1 MKLPDESPIQ
11 KQERLHL
18 LKERAERVLAQNA
31 RDKADG
37 LADHLDASQLL
48 EDLRIYQV
56 ELELQNEELRA
67 AQQTAEL
74 ALKRYQTLFA
84 QMPLPAMVVD
94 GKGVLQD
101 SNQLADA
108 LLGPRKRF
116 VNVDGRLWQKL
127 NMGDRNRLHVALR
140 DVAAGQTQLLHQVVL
155 GEAGTSFDVYLIG
168 LSMEY
173 KLDRHVLLL
182 LVDRTAEL
190 AREQDQRFY
199 TLLLDSSDSFIYAAD
214 KEGRMLLANQT
225 LLDFLGRKREDVQ
238 GQSRDACLSV
248 RDAIMHNEADQRVLQ
263 CGHGITLEEQV
274 HQGSPRGVLAYLT
287 HKFPLRDLNG
297 RIYGVG
303 GISTDITALKD
314 QQRQTLLSETVF
326 LNSQEA
332 IIITDADTRI
342 VRVNPAFTQQT
353 GFSAEVVTGR
363 KTSFLKSGRQDK
375 AFYEAMWKAITE
387 TGQWSG
393 KVNNRRADGSHY
405 TIWSTINVV
414 RDDKGKVI
422 HYIAIQ
428 TDVTQLHNTQLALAH
443 QAAYDS
449 LTGLPNRSLFND
461 RIAQLMALSLRRK
474 EIFALLFVDLDHFKE
489 VNDTLGHQVGDGL
502 LQQIANRLQISVRAE
517 DTVARIGGDEFVVLL
532 PSTNREGAHVAAA
545 NLLDR
550 LREPV
555 LLENA
560 FSYRPKASLGLAFY
574 PDDGDTPD
582 LLLRSADMA
591 MYGAKMDGR
600 NRLVSYTP
608 RMSQLNDHAFAIQA
622 ELAEAIEKQQLRVFY
637 QPQCR
642 LSDGALMG
650 AEALVR
656 WQRPGNG
663 LVLPGEFIGL
673 AEKCGLLVAL
683 DQWVMNEALRQLG
696 QWTSAGMWG
705 ASWRLAVN
713 QNAADLQRPDMLTVL
728 QQMLLTHQV
737 SASALDLEITEDA
750 LMQQTPDQLA
760 RLEDLRSIGVSVS
773 IDDFGIGYSSL
784 TYLRQLP
791 VSAIKIDRSF
801 ISGMLCNDNDAVLV
815 CTIVDLAHNLG
826 HTLVAEGI
834 EREDQRHHL
843 AALGVELGQGYLFG
857 RPVSAAEFAGRWLK
871 APTSA

>member
-1 MKLPDESPIQ
+1 
-11 KQERLHL
+11 
-18 LKERAERVLAQNA
+18 
-31 RDKADG
+31 
-37 LADHLDASQLL
+37 
-48 EDLRIYQV
+48 
-56 ELELQNEELRA
+56 
-67 AQQTAEL
+67 
-74 ALKRYQTLFA
+74 
-84 QMPLPAMVVD
+84 
-94 GKGVLQD
+94 
-101 SNQLADA
+101 
-108 LLGPRKRF
+108 
-116 VNVDGRLWQKL
+116 
-127 NMGDRNRLHVALR
+127 
-140 DVAAGQTQLLHQVVL
+140 
-155 GEAGTSFDVYLIG
+155 
-168 LSMEY
+168 
-173 KLDRHVLLL
+173 
-182 LVDRTAEL
+182 
-190 AREQDQRFY
+190 
-199 TLLLDSSDSFIYAAD
+199 
-214 KEGRMLLANQT
+214 
-225 LLDFLGRKREDVQ
+225 
-238 GQSRDACLSV
+238 
-248 RDAIMHNEADQRVLQ
+248 
-263 CGHGITLEEQV
+263 
-274 HQGSPRGVLAYLT
+274 
-287 HKFPLRDLNG
+287 
-297 RIYGVG
+297 
-303 GISTDITALKD
+303 
-314 QQRQTLLSETVF
+314 
-326 LNSQEA
+326 
-332 IIITDADTRI
+332 
-342 VRVNPAFTQQT
+342 
-353 GFSAEVVTGR
+353 
-363 KTSFLKSGRQDK
+363 
-375 AFYEAMWKAITE
+375 
-387 TGQWSG
+387 
-393 KVNNRRADGSHY
+393 
-405 TIWSTINVV
+405 
-414 RDDKGKVI
+414 
-422 HYIAIQ
+422 
-428 TDVTQLHNTQLALAH
+428 
-443 QAAYDS
+443 
-449 LTGLPNRSLFND
+449 
-461 RIAQLMALSLRRK
+461 
-474 EIFALLFVDLDHFKE
+474 
-489 VNDTLGHQVGDGL
+489 
-502 LQQIANRLQISVRAE
+502 
-517 DTVARIGGDEFVVLL
+517 
-532 PSTNREGAHVAAA
+532 
-545 NLLDR
+545 
-550 LREPV
+550 
-555 LLENA
+555 
-560 FSYRPKASLGLAFY
+560 
-574 PDDGDTPD
+574 
-582 LLLRSADMA
+582 MA